1 MNKPSVRAV
10 LAIAAASL
18 LSLETRAQSPLVSIE
33 TVVVGDVSNTADTSG
48 YGAVSDLFAIG
59 KFEVTIGQYTAF
71 LNSVAAS
78 DPFGLFNPSMGSNL
92 NVAGVA
98 RSGSPGSFTY
108 SVTDNAGSS
117 ANRPISYVSWF
128 DAARFVNWINNG
140 ATNGASTETGAYTL
154 NGATNGDAPMRNES
168 ATWWI
173 PTENEWYKA
182 AYYKGGGTNSDYW
195 IYPTQSDDAP
205 GNTIGG
211 DTNQANYYAGSYS
224 VTQSTAYSSSQNY
237 LTEVGAFSGSDGAYG
252 TFDQGGNVWEWNDLQ
267 AESGPRGLRGGR
279 WGDDV
284 GFLQSSFRNVFTPD
298 NEDFWI
304 GFRVATVPEPSTY
317 ALLLVAGLA
326 IGARFVL
333 LRRK

>member
-1 MNKPSVRAV
+1 MKMSSVCAV
-10 LAIAAASL
+10 LAASL
-18 LSLETRAQSPLVSIE
+18 VFLPAPEVRAQLPLISVE
-33 TVVVGDVSNTADTSG
+33 TVAVGDFGNVADTTG
-48 YGAVSDLFAIG
+48 YGAVSNLFAIG
-59 KFEVTIGQYTAF
+59 KFEITIGQYAAF

-78 DPFGLFNPSMGSNL
+78 DPFGLYNPSMTSNL
-92 NVAGVA
+92 NIAGVT
-98 RSGSPGSFTY
+98 RSGSLGSYTY
-108 SVTDNAGSS
+108 SVVDNAGSS

-195 IYPTQSDDAP
+195 IYPTQSDNVP

-224 VTQSTAYSSSQNY
+224 VTQSTDYSSSQNY

-267 AESGPRGLRGGR
+267 AEIGPRGLRGGR
-279 WGDDV
+279 WGDPLND
-284 GFLQSSFRNVFTPD
+284 LSSDTRNVFMPD
-298 NEDFWI
+298 NESFWI

-317 ALLLVAGLA
+317 ALLALSAASLGGYV
-326 IGARFVL
+326 
-333 LRRK
+333 LRRRRR